1 MKKNH
6 LELWGVQRFIP
17 PSLDG
22 LGLSSK
28 VLNYL
33 KIWPQNFN
41 KQNKNSLV
49 LLNNAKVSLS
59 VSGWLVK
66 QLYDSQQLKR
76 RVSIIDVPE
85 YLIQLTSMIEKN
97 ERDSKILDD
106 LVSCDL
112 IIFTEIGLIKVNENQ
127 RGRLYTLINRRF
139 MQNKPFIATSSI
151 PVDELE
157 NNIGEAIFARIVNS
171 CQFLDLS
178 NA

>member
-1 MKKNH
+1 
-6 LELWGVQRFIP
+6 
-17 PSLDG
+17 
-22 LGLSSK
+22 
-28 VLNYL
+28 
-33 KIWPQNFN
+33 
-41 KQNKNSLV
+41 
-49 LLNNAKVSLS
+49 
-59 VSGWLVK
+59 
-66 QLYDSQQLKR
+66 
-76 RVSIIDVPE
+76 
-85 YLIQLTSMIEKN
+85 MIEKN